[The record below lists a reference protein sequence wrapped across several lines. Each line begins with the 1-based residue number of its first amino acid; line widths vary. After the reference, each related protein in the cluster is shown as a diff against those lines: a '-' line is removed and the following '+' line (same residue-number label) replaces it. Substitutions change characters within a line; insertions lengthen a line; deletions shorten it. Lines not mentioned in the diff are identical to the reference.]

1 MQPHPNN
8 RKESSFTREKK
19 QGIAASAVIHL
30 LLAVFLLVFTFKVK
44 PAMSVTVEE
53 GLLVNFGFDE
63 TGDGLFEP
71 APLEEIAPPPEPS
84 AGEQGADDAIL
95 TQDFEEAVEVKKK
108 EPDPEQLKRDAEARI
123 AEAKKRE
130 EAEAERKRIAQETA
144 ERVRREE
151 EQRLRD
157 QISNRTKNAF
167 GNAGNVGESGT
178 SEGIA
183 GGAGNQ
189 GVETGTVGAPNYGP
203 GGGPGKGISYSL
215 GDRGFQSLPKP
226 VYDIQK
232 EGIVVVE
239 ISVDRSGKVTKAVAG
254 IKGSTTL
261 DDDLLKLAHDAAI
274 KAKFDPNNNAPLLQ
288 KGNITYIFKFGGK
301 L

>member
-1 MQPHPNN
+1 MD
-8 RKESSFTREKK
+8 SDFTREKK
-19 QGIAASAVIHL
+19 QGMAASAVIHL
-30 LLAVFLLVFTFKVK
+30 LLALFLLVFTFKVK

-71 APLEEIAPPPEPS
+71 APMEEIPPPPDPS
-84 AGEQGADDAIL
+84 EGEQGADDAIL

-130 EAEAERKRIAQETA
+130 EAEAERKRIALETA

-151 EQRLRD
+151 EQRRRD

-183 GGAGNQ
+183 GGEGNQ
-189 GVETGTVGAPNYGP
+189 GVETGAPGAPNYGP
-203 GGGPGKGISYSL
+203 GGGPGNGTISYTL
-215 GDRGFQSLPKP
+215 VNRKVQSLPVPKYEYQ
-226 VYDIQK
+226 V
-232 EGIVVVE
+232 EGTVVVE
-239 ISVDRSGKVTKAVAG
+239 ISVDRSGSVTKAVAG
-254 IKGSTTL
+254 VKGSTTL
-261 DDDLLKLAHDAAI
+261 DSDLLKVARDAAM
-274 KAKFDPNNNAPLLQ
+274 KAKFNRSDDAPLLQ
-288 KGNITYIFKFGGK
+288 KGNITYIFRLK
-301 L
+301 